1 MSLQKEI
8 PYEESLQGSWVELHY
23 NTGSGSQVC
32 QEQIS
37 TTALDVDLEKLLLD
51 AQHESSRSTSRGS
64 SQCDSPLRSQTPLLL
79 FRGSEGNSSQSEE
92 DNQEIIR
99 EVENLLKKNADW
111 IWDWS
116 SRPENNPP
124 KEFLLKHP
132 RRSASLSI
140 RKTSVMKKGGV
151 LSPDFLKLFLPSLFI
166 SHILAVGLGIYIGRR
181 LSTYSTYWSWC
192 CIMTPLTHTA
202 GMPSNGGNFRIQGE
216 VVDVAFSIF
225 IWLPLIFWMLWLLLS
240 PRNALNQE
248 LICNALF
255 LSLFRMLFYIELLP
269 IGIVVSNFLKHIEFV
284 LPLCYS

>member
-64 SQCDSPLRSQTPLLL
+64 SQCDRTGIWACSRESSVSFSSDSLKESLCPLRSQTPLLL

-92 DNQEIIR
+92 DNQEIIQ

-140 RKTSVMKKGGV
+140 RKTNVMKKGGV

-181 LSTYSTYWSWC
+181 LSTYSTY
-192 CIMTPLTHTA
+192 
-202 GMPSNGGNFRIQGE
+202 
-216 VVDVAFSIF
+216 
-225 IWLPLIFWMLWLLLS
+225 
-240 PRNALNQE
+240 
-248 LICNALF
+248 
-255 LSLFRMLFYIELLP
+255 
-269 IGIVVSNFLKHIEFV
+269 
-284 LPLCYS
+284 

>member
-64 SQCDSPLRSQTPLLL
+64 SQCD
-79 FRGSEGNSSQSEE
+79 RGSEGNSSQSEE
-92 DNQEIIR
+92 DNQEIIQ

-140 RKTSVMKKGGV
+140 RKTNVMKKGGV

-181 LSTYSTYWSWC
+181 LSTYSTY
-192 CIMTPLTHTA
+192 
-202 GMPSNGGNFRIQGE
+202 
-216 VVDVAFSIF
+216 
-225 IWLPLIFWMLWLLLS
+225 
-240 PRNALNQE
+240 
-248 LICNALF
+248 
-255 LSLFRMLFYIELLP
+255 
-269 IGIVVSNFLKHIEFV
+269 
-284 LPLCYS
+284 

>member
-8 PYEESLQGSWVELHY
+8 PYKESLQGSWVELHY
-23 NTGSGSQVC
+23 NTGSGSQGS

-37 TTALDVDLEKLLLD
+37 TTPLDVDLEKLLLD

-92 DNQEIIR
+92 DNQERIR

-124 KEFLLKHP
+124 K
-132 RRSASLSI
+132 
-140 RKTSVMKKGGV
+140 KTSVMKKGGV

-181 LSTYSTYWSWC
+181 LSTYSTY
-192 CIMTPLTHTA
+192 
-202 GMPSNGGNFRIQGE
+202 
-216 VVDVAFSIF
+216 
-225 IWLPLIFWMLWLLLS
+225 
-240 PRNALNQE
+240 
-248 LICNALF
+248 
-255 LSLFRMLFYIELLP
+255 
-269 IGIVVSNFLKHIEFV
+269 
-284 LPLCYS
+284 

>member
-92 DNQEIIR
+92 DNQERIQ
-99 EVENLLKKNADW
+99 EVENLLKKNAGW

-124 KEFLLKHP
+124 KCIVPRNYIQEFLLKHP

-140 RKTSVMKKGGV
+140 RKTNVMKKGGV

-181 LSTYSTYWSWC
+181 LSTYSNC
-192 CIMTPLTHTA
+192 
-202 GMPSNGGNFRIQGE
+202 
-216 VVDVAFSIF
+216 
-225 IWLPLIFWMLWLLLS
+225 
-240 PRNALNQE
+240 
-248 LICNALF
+248 
-255 LSLFRMLFYIELLP
+255 
-269 IGIVVSNFLKHIEFV
+269 
-284 LPLCYS
+284 

>member
-8 PYEESLQGSWVELHY
+8 PYDESLQGSWVELHY

-37 TTALDVDLEKLLLD
+37 STALDVDLEKLLLD

-92 DNQEIIR
+92 DNQERIQ

-124 KEFLLKHP
+124 KCIVPSNYIQEFLLKHP

-140 RKTSVMKKGGV
+140 RKTNVMKKGGV

-181 LSTYSTYWSWC
+181 LSTYSTY
-192 CIMTPLTHTA
+192 
-202 GMPSNGGNFRIQGE
+202 
-216 VVDVAFSIF
+216 
-225 IWLPLIFWMLWLLLS
+225 
-240 PRNALNQE
+240 
-248 LICNALF
+248 
-255 LSLFRMLFYIELLP
+255 
-269 IGIVVSNFLKHIEFV
+269 
-284 LPLCYS
+284 